1 MFCKCYY
8 KLRMIEINIEFKQL
22 LVDKYIAI
30 ELAELM
36 YG

>member
-1 MFCKCYY
+1 MCCKCYY
-8 KLRMIEINIEFKQL
+8 KLRMIEISFEFKQL
-22 LVDKYIAI
+22 LIDKYIAI